1 MRWHDFD
8 RNGRVDGRDYFI
20 MNELFKEE
28 EKQREREESS
38 IFDEETD
45 EDAEDDLW

>member
-20 MNELFKEE
+20 MNELLKEE
-28 EKQREREESS
+28 EEKKEREENLWGEEEGENTE
-38 IFDEETD
+38 DE
-45 EDAEDDLW
+45 LW